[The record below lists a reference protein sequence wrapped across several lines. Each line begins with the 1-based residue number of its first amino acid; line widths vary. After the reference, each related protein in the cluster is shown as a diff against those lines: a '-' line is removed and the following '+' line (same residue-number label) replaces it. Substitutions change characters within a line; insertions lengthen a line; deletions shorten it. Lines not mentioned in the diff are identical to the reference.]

1 MAIYFQGMDER
12 ETADLTTAMVKSG
25 DEINLSNIDGIKVDK
40 HSTGGVGDTTT
51 LVLGPLVAAVGVP
64 VAKMSG
70 RGLGHTGGT
79 IDKLEAIDGF
89 HVEID
94 NDEFMN
100 LVNRNKLAVIGQSG
114 NLTPADKK
122 LYALRD
128 VTASVNSIPL
138 IASSIMSK
146 KIAAGADAIVL
157 DVKTGSG
164 AFMKTIEE
172 AIALA
177 KTMVKIGNHVGRQTM
192 AVISD
197 MSQPLGLAIGNALE
211 VEEAIN
217 TLKGEGPEDL
227 TDLCLTLGSQMV
239 VLAKKADTL
248 ESARTLLQEA
258 ISSGKALE
266 TFKTFIQSQ
275 GGDVAVVDDPSLLPQ
290 AKYQIKVEAAQS
302 GYISEIAA
310 EKLGTAAMMLG
321 AGRATKDSIIDL
333 AAGLLLHKKV
343 GDSVQKGEAL
353 LTIHSNMEDV
363 EEVKDI
369 LINHIKIVSEEV
381 TAPTLIHQV
390 ITE

>member
-146 KIAAGADAIVL
+146 KLLRV
-157 DVKTGSG
+157 
-164 AFMKTIEE
+164 
-172 AIALA
+172 
-177 KTMVKIGNHVGRQTM
+177 
-192 AVISD
+192 
-197 MSQPLGLAIGNALE
+197 
-211 VEEAIN
+211 
-217 TLKGEGPEDL
+217 
-227 TDLCLTLGSQMV
+227 QMQ
-239 VLAKKADTL
+239 L
-248 ESARTLLQEA
+248 
-258 ISSGKALE
+258 
-266 TFKTFIQSQ
+266 F
-275 GGDVAVVDDPSLLPQ
+275 
-290 AKYQIKVEAAQS
+290 
-302 GYISEIAA
+302 
-310 EKLGTAAMMLG
+310 
-321 AGRATKDSIIDL
+321 
-333 AAGLLLHKKV
+333 
-343 GDSVQKGEAL
+343 
-353 LTIHSNMEDV
+353 
-363 EEVKDI
+363 
-369 LINHIKIVSEEV
+369 
-381 TAPTLIHQV
+381 
-390 ITE
+390 